1 MGDFPLCNSC
11 YSLLCLFL
19 ILMCFLKK
27 WWQDFVS
34 DLSPEETVRRMQK
47 GRVGGSTDL
56 LIVAIALESH
66 FNNLN
71 VWLIL
76 LSQQAYSL
84 EKFRSLQDKLLLLE
98 EAVALY
104 DGNVITAVSI
114 TWPMTSSFHIE
125 NLKNSVVSSINHILL
140 HLQFPVSGLDLFKKV
155 FK

>member
-1 MGDFPLCNSC
+1 M
-11 YSLLCLFL
+11 
-19 ILMCFLKK
+19 
-27 WWQDFVS
+27 FVS
-34 DLSPEETVRRMQK
+34 NIDVFSKKMMTGFCQRPESWGNSEENAERT
-47 GRVGGSTDL
+47 GRGQYRSINCSYRTRKSFKQVCYGY
-56 LIVAIALESH
+56 
-66 FNNLN
+66 LN

-125 NLKNSVVSSINHILL
+125 NWKNSVVSSINHILL
-140 HLQFPVSGLDLFKKV
+140 HFQFPVSGLDLFKKV